1 MKSNNYN
8 NMRNVII
15 AALSGIATGTVIGL
29 LLAPDK
35 GTKTRKK
42 LRKTGDAYI
51 NDIKNDI
58 KKIQKY
64 LEKRADTTKSELNEL
79 SQNAKNKGE
88 EVLQNAKKMTSYEE
102 WTKEE
107 LYERAKEAKIDS
119 YSQMNKDE
127 LIEALKKK

>member
-1 MKSNNYN
+1 MKSNKYN
-8 NMRNVII
+8 NIRNVII
-15 AALSGIATGTVIGL
+15 AALSGAATGTVISL

-51 NDIKNDI
+51 KEIKDDI
-58 KKIQKY
+58 KKIRKY
-64 LEKRADTTKSELNEL
+64 LKKQVDTTKSELNEL
-79 SQNAKNKGE
+79 SQNAKNKGG
-88 EVLQNAKKMTSYEE
+88 EVMKNAKKLTSYEE

-107 LYERAKEAKIDS
+107 LYDRAKEAKIDS